1 MGADVTPDQ
10 GHGRGKSGEEQQR
23 VTLNTEAEGKY

>member
-10 GHGRGKSGEEQQR
+10 GRGRGKSSDEQPK
-23 VTLNTEAEGKY
+23 VTLDTEAEGKH